1 MHDLV
6 IRNGK
11 VIDGSGKPGRRA
23 DVAIDG
29 DRIVA
34 VGEVTEPGRR
44 EIDADGK
51 AVTPGWV
58 DVHTHYD
65 GQATWDPEVSPSGWH
80 GVTTVVMGNCGVG
93 FAPVRKGEQDFLIQ
107 LMEGVEDIPG
117 AALEE
122 GMTWNWESF
131 PEYLDELER
140 MPRVMDVAALLPH
153 GALRTYVLGSERPN
167 DEANEGEIAEMARL
181 AHEAALAGAMGVST
195 TRTLLHRAKDGEL
208 AAGTTAAAREL
219 IEIGSALGDT
229 GHRVFSIASDMM
241 DPAAEFDW
249 MTEISQRAGIPVTF
263 QVLAV
268 DFAPHWWRDW
278 INRALNANR
287 EGAWLVPQVAGKPA
301 SVLVGFESNFHPF
314 VRNSEYLKYES
325 LPMDER
331 IKVLRDPAV
340 RDAIL
345 AARPTGALAGFDALM
360 ASSLDKL
367 FPLGDPPNY
376 EPDPSTSIAAVAE
389 REGRDPLE
397 VTYDMMLQRD
407 GRELLYLPLLG
418 YVDGSLNDIGEMLKH
433 PGTVL
438 GLGDG
443 GAHCGVLCDAS
454 LPTFMLTHW
463 ARDRS
468 RGETLPVEMIVN
480 HQTRRTAML
489 YGFADRGL
497 LAPGYLAD
505 INVVDLDELALLPPE
520 MAYDLPAGGKRL
532 IQRATG
538 YVATIKSGVVVREG
552 DVATGELPGRLLRG
566 AQADPAAERRAEPM
580 LA

>member
-6 IRNGK
+6 IRNGI
-11 VIDGSGKPGRRA
+11 VIDGSGRPGRPA

-34 VGEVTEPGRR
+34 VGVVEVEGRR
-44 EIDADGK
+44 EIDAAG
-51 AVTPGWV
+51 ATVTPGWV

-65 GQATWDPEVSPSGWH
+65 GQATWDPEMSPSGWH

-93 FAPVRKGEQDFLIQ
+93 FAPARPDEHDFLIQ

-122 GMTWNWESF
+122 GMSWNWESF

-140 MPRVMDVAALLPH
+140 LPRVLDVAALMPH
-153 GALRTYVLGSERPN
+153 GALRAYVLGSERPN
-167 DEANEGEIAEMARL
+167 DEATADEIMTMAAL
-181 AHEAALAGAMGVST
+181 AREAALAGAMGVST
-195 TRTLLHRAKDGEL
+195 TRTMLHRAKDGEL
-208 AAGTTAAAREL
+208 AAGTHAAAAEL
-219 IEIGSALGDT
+219 IGIGSALEGT
-229 GHRVFSIASDMM
+229 GHRVFSIASDMI
-241 DPAAEFDW
+241 DPAAEFAW
-249 MTEISQRAGIPVTF
+249 MTEISLNARIPVTF

-278 INRALNANR
+278 IDRAMTANR
-287 EGAWLVPQVAGKPA
+287 DGAWLVPQVAGKPA
-301 SVLVGFESNFHPF
+301 SVLVGFESSFHPF
-314 VRNSEYLKYES
+314 IRNPVYRQYAD
-325 LPMDER
+325 LPFDER
-331 IKVLRDPAV
+331 IAKLSEPEVRAAV
-340 RDAIL
+340 L
-345 AARPTGALAGFDALM
+345 AAPRADNAIGFDALM
-360 ASSLDKL
+360 AASLDKL

-389 REGRDPLE
+389 SEGRDPLE
-397 VTYDMMLQRD
+397 VTYDLMLQR
-407 GRELLYLPLLG
+407 GGHELLYLPLLG
-418 YVDGSLNDIGEMLKH
+418 YVDGSLNDIGEMLRH

-468 RGETLPVEMIVN
+468 RGDTLPIEQIVH

-497 LAPGYLAD
+497 LEPGYLAD
-505 INVVDLDELALLPPE
+505 LNIIDMVALTLEPPE

-532 IQRATG
+532 IQRAKG
-538 YVATIKSGVVVREG
+538 YRATVKSGVVVRED
-552 DVATGELPGRLLRG
+552 DVATGERPGVLLRG
-566 AQADPAAERRAEPM
+566 SQPAPA
-580 LA
+580 

>member
-6 IRNGK
+6 IRNGI
-11 VIDGSGKPGRRA
+11 VIDGSGRPGRPA

-34 VGEVTEPGRR
+34 VGVVEVEGRR
-44 EIDADGK
+44 EIDAAG
-51 AVTPGWV
+51 ATVTPGWV

-65 GQATWDPEVSPSGWH
+65 GQATWDPEMSPSGWH

-93 FAPVRKGEQDFLIQ
+93 FAPARPDEHDFLIQ

-122 GMTWNWESF
+122 GMSWNWESF

-140 MPRVMDVAALLPH
+140 LPRVLDVAALMPH
-153 GALRTYVLGSERPN
+153 GALRAYVLGSERPN
-167 DEANEGEIAEMARL
+167 DEATADEIMTMAAL
-181 AHEAALAGAMGVST
+181 AREAALAGAMGVST
-195 TRTLLHRAKDGEL
+195 TRTMLHRAKDGEL
-208 AAGTTAAAREL
+208 AAGTHAAAAEL
-219 IEIGSALGDT
+219 IGIGSALEGT
-229 GHRVFSIASDMM
+229 GHRVFSIASDMI
-241 DPAAEFDW
+241 DPAAEFAW
-249 MTEISQRAGIPVTF
+249 MTEISLNARIPVTF

-278 INRALNANR
+278 IDRAMTANR
-287 EGAWLVPQVAGKPA
+287 DGAWLVPQVAGKPA
-301 SVLVGFESNFHPF
+301 SVLVGFESSFHPF
-314 VRNSEYLKYES
+314 IRNPVYRQYAD
-325 LPMDER
+325 LPFDER
-331 IKVLRDPAV
+331 IAKLSEPEVRAAV
-340 RDAIL
+340 L
-345 AARPTGALAGFDALM
+345 AAPRADNAIGFDALM
-360 ASSLDKL
+360 AASLDKL

-376 EPDPSTSIAAVAE
+376 EPDPSTSIAAVAG

-397 VTYDMMLQRD
+397 VTYDLMLQR
-407 GRELLYLPLLG
+407 GGHELLYLPLLG
-418 YVDGSLNDIGEMLKH
+418 YVDGSLNDIGEMLRH

-468 RGETLPVEMIVN
+468 RGDTLPIEQIVH

-497 LAPGYLAD
+497 LEPGYLAD
-505 INVVDLDELALLPPE
+505 VNIIDMVALTLEPPE

-532 IQRATG
+532 IQRAKG
-538 YVATIKSGVVVREG
+538 YRATVKSGVVVRED
-552 DVATGELPGRLLRG
+552 DVATGERPGVLLRG
-566 AQADPAAERRAEPM
+566 SQPAPA
-580 LA
+580 

>member
-6 IRNGK
+6 IRNGI
-11 VIDGSGKPGRRA
+11 VIDGSGRPGRPA

-29 DRIVA
+29 DLIVA
-34 VGEVTEPGRR
+34 VGVVEVEGRR
-44 EIDADGK
+44 EIDAAG
-51 AVTPGWV
+51 ATVTPGWV

-65 GQATWDPEVSPSGWH
+65 GQATWDPEMSPSGWH

-93 FAPVRKGEQDFLIQ
+93 FAPARPDEHDFLIQ

-122 GMTWNWESF
+122 GMSWNWESF

-140 MPRVMDVAALLPH
+140 LPRVLDVAALMPH
-153 GALRTYVLGSERPN
+153 GALRAYVLGSERPN
-167 DEANEGEIAEMARL
+167 DEATADEIMTMAAL
-181 AHEAALAGAMGVST
+181 AREAALAGAMGVST
-195 TRTLLHRAKDGEL
+195 TRTMLHRAKDGEL
-208 AAGTTAAAREL
+208 AAGTHAAAAEL
-219 IEIGSALGDT
+219 IGIGSALEGT
-229 GHRVFSIASDMM
+229 GHRVFSIASDMI
-241 DPAAEFDW
+241 DPAAEFAW
-249 MTEISQRAGIPVTF
+249 MTEISLNARIPVTF

-278 INRALNANR
+278 IDRAMTANR
-287 EGAWLVPQVAGKPA
+287 DGAWLVPQVAGKPA
-301 SVLVGFESNFHPF
+301 SVLVGFESSFHPF
-314 VRNSEYLKYES
+314 IRNPVYRQYAD
-325 LPMDER
+325 LPFDER
-331 IKVLRDPAV
+331 IAKLSEPEVRAAV
-340 RDAIL
+340 L
-345 AARPTGALAGFDALM
+345 AAPRADNAIGFDALM
-360 ASSLDKL
+360 AASLDKL

-389 REGRDPLE
+389 SEGRDPLE
-397 VTYDMMLQRD
+397 VTYDLMLQR
-407 GRELLYLPLLG
+407 GGHELLYLPLLG
-418 YVDGSLNDIGEMLKH
+418 YVDGSLNDIGEMLRH

-468 RGETLPVEMIVN
+468 RGDTLPIEQIVH

-497 LAPGYLAD
+497 LEPGYLAD
-505 INVVDLDELALLPPE
+505 LNIIDMVALTLEPPE

-532 IQRATG
+532 IQRAKG
-538 YVATIKSGVVVREG
+538 YRATVKSGVVVRED
-552 DVATGELPGRLLRG
+552 DVATGERPGVLLRG
-566 AQADPAAERRAEPM
+566 SQPAPA
-580 LA
+580 

>member
-6 IRNGK
+6 IRNGN
-11 VIDGSGKPGRRA
+11 VIDGSGRPARAA
-23 DVAIDG
+23 DVAVDG

-34 VGEVTEPGRR
+34 VGEVTGAGRR
-44 EIDADGK
+44 EIDADGA

-93 FAPVRKGEQDFLIQ
+93 FAPARPDEHDFLIQ

-117 AALEE
+117 AALDE
-122 GMTWNWESF
+122 GMSWNWESF
-131 PEYLDELER
+131 PDYLDELER
-140 MPRVMDVAALLPH
+140 LPRVLDVAALLPH
-153 GALRTYVLGSERPN
+153 GSLRAYVLGAGRPN
-167 DEANEGEIAEMARL
+167 DVATPHEIDKMAKL

-195 TRTLLHRAKDGEL
+195 TRTMLHRAKDGEL
-208 AAGTTAAAREL
+208 AAGTTAAADEL
-219 IEIGSALGDT
+219 IGIGAALGGT
-229 GHRVFSIASDMM
+229 GHRVFSVASDML
-241 DPAAEFDW
+241 DAGAEIAW
-249 MTEISQRAGIPVTF
+249 MAEISRRAGIPVTF
-263 QVLAV
+263 QVLAA

-278 INRALNANR
+278 IDRAMAANR
-287 EGAWLVPQVAGKPA
+287 QGAWLVPQVAGKPA
-301 SVLVGFESNFHPF
+301 SVLVGFESSFHPF
-314 VRNSEYLKYES
+314 IRNPVYRQYAD
-325 LPMDER
+325 LPFDER
-331 IKVLRDPAV
+331 IEVLSRPEVRAAV
-340 RDAIL
+340 L
-345 AARPTGALAGFDALM
+345 AAPRDEQARGFDALM
-360 ASSLDKL
+360 AASLDKL
-367 FPLGDPPNY
+367 FPLGDPPDY
-376 EPDPSTSIAAVAE
+376 EPDPSTSIAAVAA

-397 VTYDMMLQRD
+397 VTYDLMLRR
-407 GRELLYLPLLG
+407 GGHELLYLPLLG
-418 YVDGSLNDIGEMLKH
+418 YVNGGLDDIGEMLRH

-468 RGETLPVEMIVN
+468 RGDTLPVEQVVQ

-497 LAPGYLAD
+497 LEPGYLAD
-505 INVVDLDELALLPPE
+505 LNIVDLDGLGLEPPE

-532 IQRATG
+532 IQRAHG
-538 YVATIKSGVVVREG
+538 YLATVKSGTVVRDHDEP
-552 DVATGELPGRLLRG
+552 TGERPGGVLRG
-566 AQADPAAERRAEPM
+566 AQPDPT
-580 LA
+580 

>member
-6 IRNGK
+6 IRNGI
-11 VIDGSGKPGRRA
+11 VIDGSGRPGRPA

-34 VGEVTEPGRR
+34 VGVVEVEGRR
-44 EIDADGK
+44 EIDAAG
-51 AVTPGWV
+51 ATVTPGWV

-65 GQATWDPEVSPSGWH
+65 GQATWDPEMSPSGWH

-93 FAPVRKGEQDFLIQ
+93 FAPARPDEHDFLIQ

-122 GMTWNWESF
+122 GMSWNWESF

-140 MPRVMDVAALLPH
+140 LPRVLDVAALMPH
-153 GALRTYVLGSERPN
+153 GALRAYVLGSERPN
-167 DEANEGEIAEMARL
+167 DEATADEIMTMAAL
-181 AHEAALAGAMGVST
+181 AREAALAGAMGVST
-195 TRTLLHRAKDGEL
+195 TRTMLHRAKDGEL
-208 AAGTTAAAREL
+208 AAGTHAAAAEL
-219 IEIGSALGDT
+219 IGIGSALEGT
-229 GHRVFSIASDMM
+229 GHRVFSIASDMI
-241 DPAAEFDW
+241 DPAAEFAW
-249 MTEISQRAGIPVTF
+249 MTEISLNARIPVTF

-278 INRALNANR
+278 IDRAMTANR
-287 EGAWLVPQVAGKPA
+287 DGAWLVPQVAGKPA
-301 SVLVGFESNFHPF
+301 SVLVGFESSFHPF
-314 VRNSEYLKYES
+314 IRNPVYRQYAD
-325 LPMDER
+325 LPFDER
-331 IKVLRDPAV
+331 IAKLSEPEVRAAV
-340 RDAIL
+340 L
-345 AARPTGALAGFDALM
+345 AAPRADNAIGFDALM
-360 ASSLDKL
+360 AASLDKL

-397 VTYDMMLQRD
+397 VTYDLMLQR
-407 GRELLYLPLLG
+407 GGHELLYLPLLG
-418 YVDGSLNDIGEMLKH
+418 YVDGSLNDIGEMLRH

-468 RGETLPVEMIVN
+468 RGDTLPIEQIVH

-497 LAPGYLAD
+497 LEPGYLAD
-505 INVVDLDELALLPPE
+505 LNIIDMVALTLEPPE

-532 IQRATG
+532 IQRAKG
-538 YVATIKSGVVVREG
+538 YRATVKSGVVVRED
-552 DVATGELPGRLLRG
+552 DVATGERPGVLLRG
-566 AQADPAAERRAEPM
+566 SQPAPA
-580 LA
+580 